1 MAFFYK
7 VGAIEK
13 KKKKLGQGVL
23 CISLDTWNDL
33 NMSLILQPASN

>member
-7 VGAIEK
+7 VGAIE

>member
-7 VGAIEK
+7 VGAIE
-13 KKKKLGQGVL
+13 KKKLGQGVL